1 MPITNSK
8 RAKIN
13 PATSLSN
20 VRIRRSKPQN
30 TSAPM
35 LTQKVAPA
43 GTYSSRIAAVTPSKI
58 ETTNA
63 DAVDITYELTANDGK
78 VVQGR
83 IRYEIGGYHF
93 DLLGD
98 ALIDAGLPDGSP
110 ITDAVDI
117 QEEITI
123 VYPHRGALAKIKDR
137 RPLAASAVPTQK
149 AAARPKAVLAEDDAE
164 DEDDYD
170 EDDEEDLL
178 DVDDDF

>member
-20 VRIRRSKPQN
+20 VRIRSSKTQN
-30 TSAPM
+30 TATPM

-43 GTYSSRIAAVTPSKI
+43 GIYTSKISAVTMSKTQQGEESI
-58 ETTNA
+58 
-63 DAVDITYELTANDGK
+63 DVTYELTDANGK
-78 VVQGR
+78 VAQGR
-83 IRYEIGGYHF
+83 IRYPLDSYHF
-93 DLLGD
+93 DRLSN
-98 ALIDAGLPDGSP
+98 ALVAAGLPNGSP
-110 ITDAVDI
+110 IVDAIGVT
-117 QEEITI
+117 EEIEL
-123 VYPHRGALAKIKDR
+123 VYPQKNSLAKIKSR

-149 AAARPKAVLAEDDAE
+149 AAARPKAVPAEDDAE

>member
-13 PATSLSN
+13 PTTSLSN
-20 VRIRRSKPQN
+20 VRIHRSKNQN
-30 TSAPM
+30 TAVPM

-43 GTYSSRIAAVTPSKI
+43 GIYTSRIAAVTASKI
-58 ETTNA
+58 ESTNA
-63 DAVDITYELTANDGK
+63 DAADITYELTADDGR

-93 DLLGD
+93 DRLSD
-98 ALIDAGLPDGSP
+98 ALINAGLPDGSP
-110 ITDAVDI
+110 IIDAVGLTE
-117 QEEITI
+117 QLEIA
-123 VYPHRGALAKIKDR
+123 YPQKNSLAKIKSR

-149 AAARPKAVLAEDDAE
+149 AAARPKAVPAEDDAE